1 MRSHIEDYGMVRKHS
16 KTSLFELACYRVCI
30 VGYLETSWSEYC
42 GGMTIE
48 HGSDPL
54 FHTSTLLT
62 GRLIDQS
69 ALIGVLNALHDIG
82 CPILSVEYL
91 EAG

>member
-1 MRSHIEDYGMVRKHS
+1 MVKKRPRAM
-16 KTSLFELACYRVCI
+16 LFESARYRIYI

-48 HGSDPL
+48 HGSDPQ
-54 FHTSTLLT
+54 FNTVTILT

-69 ALIGVLNALHDIG
+69 ALMGVLNALHDIG
-82 CPILSVEYL
+82 CPIISVEYVRM
-91 EAG
+91 

>member
-1 MRSHIEDYGMVRKHS
+1 MVKKRPVAI
-16 KTSLFELACYRVCI
+16 LFESARYRICI
-30 VGYLETSWSEYC
+30 VGYLDTSWSEYC

-48 HGSDPL
+48 HVSDPK
-54 FHTSTLLT
+54 FNTITLLT

-69 ALIGVLNALHDIG
+69 ALMGVLNSLYDIG
-82 CPILSVEYL
+82 CPILSVEYI

>member
-1 MRSHIEDYGMVRKHS
+1 MHPHS
-16 KTSLFELACYRVCI
+16 KDDGLVKKRPRAILFESTRYRICI

-48 HGSDPL
+48 HGSDPQ
-54 FHTSTLLT
+54 FHTVTILT

-69 ALIGVLNALHDIG
+69 ALMGVLNALHDIG

-91 EAG
+91 AAR